1 MCGRITQSSGPLDYG
16 LVEGMNVRDSRFANR
31 PPRWNG
37 APGQVAAPYRSGPQQ
52 NMALTS

>member
-1 MCGRITQSSGPLDYG
+1 MCGRITQSSGPLDYA

-31 PPRWNG
+31 PPGWNG
-37 APGQVAAPYRSGPQQ
+37 APYRSGPQQ

>member
-37 APGQVAAPYRSGPQQ
+37 APGQVAARSGPQQ